1 MSSPSFELR
10 MVLVLPAAGRTFQCF
25 DLLQAPKLLL
35 RRLGKKLTSAAFTNQ
50 AIDLAYERFRNHDV
64 SASSTHLSPIQCN
77 RLWDFSQGKV
87 DISSKVAV
95 QLLDNC

>member
-1 MSSPSFELR
+1 MEPSFTFLAELSDPMSSPSFELR

-35 RRLGKKLTSAAFTNQ
+35 RRLAKKLTSAAFTDQ

-64 SASSTHLSPIQCN
+64 SASSTHSSPIQC
-77 RLWDFSQGKV
+77 
-87 DISSKVAV
+87 
-95 QLLDNC
+95 